1 MEIGLDSP
9 LLQFDGSPIFKDSSG
24 VPFTIKDVL
33 LNVLGNF
40 SQGTGEEKIHAYSL
54 GMRVFEG
61 KQSMTFLEADLQFIV
76 NRMKDSGYPAL
87 IVGQVIKML
96 DESKK

>member
-40 SQGTGEEKIHAYSL
+40 SQGTGE
-54 GMRVFEG
+54 
-61 KQSMTFLEADLQFIV
+61 
-76 NRMKDSGYPAL
+76 
-87 IVGQVIKML
+87 
-96 DESKK
+96 

>member
-1 MEIGLDSP
+1 
-9 LLQFDGSPIFKDSSG
+9 
-24 VPFTIKDVL
+24 
-33 LNVLGNF
+33 
-40 SQGTGEEKIHAYSL
+40 
-54 GMRVFEG
+54 
-61 KQSMTFLEADLQFIV
+61 MTFLEADLQFIV